1 MKSANPQGKGLPA
14 TIGLVK
20 EINELASSPAKD
32 INQIANELFTSMFVL
47 HSDFKFRPV
56 IGKSYWLYRKGKQ
69 YRLSLLSPH
78 DWNSDAFGVY
88 IGRCEL
94 HEDITW
100 SMELS
105 AETYN
110 DSVFMSF
117 VEQQREAFEQQLRAS
132 TNLRDSLP
140 GYQHN
145 MPFYQ
150 RAFLT
155 ALSRS
160 LGISM
165 GKSGISSLN
174 YEQAL
179 LESKTTS

>member
-1 MKSANPQGKGLPA
+1 MKSPNPQGKGLPI
-14 TIGLVK
+14 TIGLLK
-20 EINELASSPAKD
+20 EVNELARSPAKD
-32 INQIANELFTSMFVL
+32 IIQIANELFTSLFVL
-47 HSDFKFRPV
+47 QSEFKFRPV
-56 IGKSYWLYRKGKQ
+56 VGQSYWLYQKQ
-69 YRLSLLSPH
+69 QRFRLSLLSPD
-78 DWNSDAFGVY
+78 DWNNHSFGTY

-94 HEDITW
+94 HDDITW

-105 AETYN
+105 STTLN
-110 DSVFMSF
+110 NPVFMNF
-117 VEQQREAFEQQLRAS
+117 IGKQREVFEEQLRKS
-132 TNLRDSLP
+132 TNLKDSLP
-140 GYQHN
+140 GYQQN

-165 GKSGISSLN
+165 GKSGISALN

-179 LESKTTS
+179 LK